1 MAVKK
6 ERGGV
11 SLAAAIR
18 EAYCKGASDYYMEPL
33 VAVDGQGCPA
43 GKVQDGDTVIF
54 CCRRGER
61 EIELTEMFTDSAFSA
76 VQREQRRDLHFVL
89 FTLYHEKFAG
99 MPVAFGP
106 AKLGDTLAQ
115 ALSEA
120 GKTQLHCAESEK
132 YAHVTFFFNGG
143 NNEPYPGETDI
154 RIPSPRGVKFESV
167 PQLSLPEVTDT
178 VIGELGRH
186 DFVVVNFANG
196 DVIGHTADNGAKLEA
211 AKCVSENLDRLVKAA
226 AEKDYVVMITA
237 DHGNLER
244 MTTPKGKPDV
254 AHTSNP
260 VPFVMIDPQGEA
272 IELKEGKCL
281 SSVAPTVLEWMGVK
295 KPQQMTAESLTLCP
309 PKEGGRKVL
318 LVILDGWGIGAEDE
332 TNPIH
337 IGETEPW
344 KTLFAACP
352 HTLLHASGEWVGLGK
367 GKAGNS
373 EAGHSN
379 LGAGRMVPQDDMR
392 LAAAMEDGSFESNP
406 VFLDAIERTKREG
419 KALHLLAYLTK
430 LSSHGSIEYAQKLA
444 AMAKGLD
451 RVYLHLILDGRSTEP
466 GSAPELVLELEE
478 ELQKIG
484 AGEIVDCVGRG
495 IVLDRDQD
503 YEKVK
508 RGYDAMVLGTGRQY
522 LLDVSK

>member
-1 MAVKK
+1 MTHKQ
-6 ERGGV
+6 ERGGT
-11 SLAAAIR
+11 SLAAAIK
-18 EAYCKGASDYYMEPL
+18 EAYAQGSTDYYMEPL
-33 VAVDGQGCPA
+33 VAVDEQGTPV
-43 GKVQDGDTVIF
+43 GKVKDGDTVVF

-76 VQREQRRDLHFVL
+76 VERVKRSDLHFVL

-106 AKLGDTLAQ
+106 AKLTDTLAQ
-115 ALSEA
+115 VLSEV

-132 YAHVTFFFNGG
+132 FAHVTFFFNGG

-154 RIPSPRGVKFESV
+154 RIPSPRGVKFETV
-167 PQLSLPEVTDT
+167 PQLSLPAVTDT
-178 VIGELGRH
+178 VISELGSH

-196 DVIGHTADNGAKLEA
+196 DVIGHTADNAAKLEA
-211 AKCVSENLDRLVKAA
+211 AKCVSENLDRLVKEAVA
-226 AEKDYVVMITA
+226 KDYVVMVTA

-260 VPFVMIDPQGEA
+260 VPFVLIDPKGED
-272 IELKEGKCL
+272 IELKEGKAL
-281 SSVAPTVLEWMGVK
+281 SAVAPTVLAWMGIE
-295 KPQQMTAESLTLCP
+295 KPEKMTEESLTVYP
-309 PKEGGRKVL
+309 PKESCRKVM
-318 LVILDGWGIGAEDE
+318 LVILDGWGIGAEDD

-344 KTLFAACP
+344 KTLFASYP
-352 HTLLHASGEWVGLGK
+352 HTLLHASGGWVGLGE

-406 VFLDAIERTKREG
+406 VFLEAIERTKREG

-430 LSSHGSIEYAQKLA
+430 LSSHGSIVYAQKLA
-444 AMAKGLD
+444 AMAKSLD
-451 RVYLHLILDGRSTEP
+451 EVYLHLILDGRSTEP
-466 GSAPELVLELEE
+466 GSAPELVLELEQ
-478 ELQKIG
+478 ELDKIG
-484 AGEIVDCVGRG
+484 AGVIVDCVGRG
-495 IVLDRDQD
+495 IVLDRDLD

-508 RGYDAMVLGTGRQY
+508 RGYDAIVLGTGKEY
-522 LLDVSK
+522 LFNASK

>member
-1 MAVKK
+1 MTNSKQ
-6 ERGGV
+6 RGGV

-18 EAYCKGASDYYMEPL
+18 DAYSKGATDYYMEPL
-33 VAVDGQGCPA
+33 VAVDGQGAPL
-43 GKVQDGDTVIF
+43 GKVQDGDTVVF

-76 VQREQRRDLHFVL
+76 VERVQRKDLHFVL

-106 AKLGDTLAQ
+106 AKLTDTLAQ

-154 RIPSPRGVKFESV
+154 RIPSPRGVAFETV
-167 PQLSLPEVTDT
+167 PQLSLPEVTDK
-178 VIGELGRH
+178 VIGELGKH
-186 DFVVVNFANG
+186 DFAVVNFANG
-196 DVIGHTADNGAKLEA
+196 DVIGHTSDNGAKLEA
-211 AKCVSENLDRLVKAA
+211 AKCVSENLDRLVREAA
-226 AEKDYVVMITA
+226 AKDYVVMITA

-260 VPFVMIDPQGEA
+260 VPFVLMDPRGAGVQ
-272 IELKEGKCL
+272 LKEGKSL

-295 KPQQMTAESLTLCP
+295 KPEKMTAESLMVCP
-309 PKEGGRKVL
+309 PEAAGRRVL

-344 KTLFAACP
+344 KTLFASYP
-352 HTLLHASGEWVGLGK
+352 HTLLHASGSWVGLGE

-406 VFLDAIERTKREG
+406 VFLEAIERTKREG

-430 LSSHGSIEYAQKLA
+430 LSSHGSIVYAQKLA
-444 AMAKGLD
+444 AMAKGID
-451 RVYLHLILDGRSTEP
+451 EVYLHLILDGRSTEP
-466 GSAPELVLELEE
+466 GSAPELVMELEE
-478 ELQKIG
+478 ELERIG
-484 AGEIVDCVGRG
+484 AGVIVDCVGRG
-495 IVLDRDQD
+495 VVLDRDLD
-503 YEKVK
+503 YAKVK
-508 RGYDAMVLGTGRQY
+508 RGYDAMVLGEGRQY
-522 LLDVSK
+522 PFAGC

>member
-1 MAVKK
+1 MAVNK

-18 EAYCKGASDYYMEPL
+18 EAYRTGAEDYTMEPL
-33 VAVDGQGCPA
+33 VAAAADGCPV
-43 GKVQDGDTVIF
+43 GKIQDGDSVIF

-61 EIELTEMFTDSAFSA
+61 EIELTEMFTDDAFSA
-76 VQREQRRDLHFVL
+76 VQRTQRRDLHFVL

-106 AKLGDTLAQ
+106 EKLEDTLAQ
-115 ALSEA
+115 ALSAA
-120 GKTQLHCAESEK
+120 GRTQLHCAESEK

-143 NNEPYPGETDI
+143 NNEPYPGEKDI
-154 RIPSPRGVKFESV
+154 CIPSPRGVAFESV
-167 PQLSLPEVTDT
+167 PGLSLPEVTDT
-178 VIGELGRH
+178 VISQLGQH

-211 AKCVSENLDRLVKAA
+211 ARCVSHNLDRLVKKA
-226 AEKDYVVMITA
+226 AEKDYVVMVTA

-260 VPFVMIDPQGEA
+260 VPFVLIDPRGGPVS
-272 IELKEGKCL
+272 LKEGQSL
-281 SSVAPTVLEWMGVK
+281 SSVAPTVLEWMGVP
-295 KPQQMTAESLTLCP
+295 KPSAMTADSLNAQRPTG
-309 PKEGGRKVL
+309 EGRRVL
-318 LVILDGWGIGAEDE
+318 LVILDGWGMGAEDE

-337 IGETEPW
+337 IGQTEPW
-344 KTLFAACP
+344 QTLFATHP
-352 HTLLHASGEWVGLGK
+352 HTLLHASGRWVGLGD

-379 LGAGRMVPQDDMR
+379 LGAGRMVPQDDQR
-392 LAAAMEDGSFESNP
+392 LEAAMGDGSFENNP
-406 VFLDAIERTKREG
+406 VFLHAIERARREH

-430 LSSHGSIEYAQKLA
+430 LSSHGSIVYAQKLA

-451 RVYLHLILDGRSTEP
+451 QVYLHLILDGRSTEP

-484 AGEIVDCVGRG
+484 SGVIVDCVGRG
-495 IVLDRDQD
+495 IVLDRDHD

-508 RGYDAMVLGTGRQY
+508 RGYDAMVLGTGKRY
-522 LLDVSK
+522 PLADC

>member
-1 MAVKK
+1 MTNLQ
-6 ERGGV
+6 ERGGAG
-11 SLAAAIR
+11 LAAAIK
-18 EAYCKGASDYYMEPL
+18 EAYAQGGTDYYMEPL
-33 VAVDGQGCPA
+33 VAVDAEGRPL
-43 GKVQDGDTVIF
+43 GKVQDGDTVVF

-61 EIELTEMFTDSAFSA
+61 EIELTEMFTDGAFSA
-76 VQREQRRDLHFVL
+76 VERVKRSDLHFVL

-115 ALSEA
+115 TLSAA

-154 RIPSPRGVKFESV
+154 RIPSPRGVKFETV

-178 VIGELGRH
+178 VVGEMGKH

-211 AKCVSENLDRLVKAA
+211 AKCVSENLARLVKEAA
-226 AEKDYVVMITA
+226 AKDYVVMVTA

-260 VPFVMIDPQGEA
+260 VPFVLIDPKGEA
-272 IELKEGKCL
+272 VQLKEGKAL
-281 SSVAPTVLEWMGVK
+281 SSVAPTVLAWMGVG
-295 KPQQMTAESLTLCP
+295 KPEKMTEESLTVCP
-309 PKEGGRKVL
+309 PKESGRKVL

-344 KTLFAACP
+344 KTLFASYP
-352 HTLLHASGEWVGLGK
+352 HTLLHASGKWVGLGE

-392 LAAAMEDGSFESNP
+392 LAAAMEDGSFETNP
-406 VFLDAIERTKREG
+406 VFLEAIERTKREG

-444 AMAKGLD
+444 AMAKELD

-484 AGEIVDCVGRG
+484 AGVIVDCVGRG
-495 IVLDRDQD
+495 IVLDRDLD

-508 RGYDAMVLGTGRQY
+508 RGYDAMVLGTGREYQF
-522 LLDVSK
+522 SAGK

>member
-1 MAVKK
+1 MTNLQG
-6 ERGGV
+6 RGGA

-18 EAYCKGASDYYMEPL
+18 KAYEQGGTDYYMEPL
-33 VAVDGQGCPA
+33 VAVDDGGRPL
-43 GKVQDGDTVIF
+43 GKVQDGDTVVF

-61 EIELTEMFTDSAFSA
+61 EIELTEMFTDGAFSA
-76 VQREQRRDLHFVL
+76 VERVKRSDLHFVL

-106 AKLGDTLAQ
+106 AKLTDTLAQ

-143 NNEPYPGETDI
+143 NSEPYPGETDI
-154 RIPSPRGVKFESV
+154 RIPSPRGVKFEAV
-167 PQLSLPEVTDT
+167 PQLSLPEVTEK
-178 VIGELGRH
+178 VISELGTH
-186 DFVVVNFANG
+186 DFMVVNFANG

-211 AKCVSENLDRLVKAA
+211 AKCVSENLDKLVKEASA
-226 AEKDYVVMITA
+226 KDYVVMITA

-260 VPFVMIDPQGEA
+260 VPFVLADPREKTAG
-272 IELKEGKCL
+272 LKEGKSL

-295 KPQQMTAESLTLCP
+295 KPEKMTAESLMACTP
-309 PKEGGRKVL
+309 EDAGRRVL

-332 TNPIH
+332 TNPIY

-344 KTLFAACP
+344 KTLFASYP
-352 HTLLHASGEWVGLGK
+352 HTLLHASGSWVGLGE

-406 VFLDAIERTKREG
+406 VFLKAIERTKREG

-430 LSSHGSIEYAQKLA
+430 LSSHGSIVYAQKLA

-451 RVYLHLILDGRSTEP
+451 EVYLHLILDGRSTEP
-466 GSAPELVLELEE
+466 GSTPELVLELEA
-478 ELQKIG
+478 ELERIG
-484 AGEIVDCVGRG
+484 SGVIVDCVGRG
-495 IVLDRDQD
+495 IVLDRDLD
-503 YEKVK
+503 YDKVK
-508 RGYDAMVLGTGRQY
+508 RGYDAMVLGIGEKYSIAR
-522 LLDVSK
+522 

>member
-1 MAVKK
+1 MAVKTN
-6 ERGGV
+6 RGGAG
-11 SLAAAIR
+11 LAAAIR
-18 EAYCKGASDYYMEPL
+18 EAYKTGADDYHMEPL
-33 VAVDGQGCPA
+33 VAVDDTGAPV
-43 GKVQDGDTVIF
+43 GKVQDGDSVIF

-61 EIELTEMFTDSAFSA
+61 EIELTEMFTDGAFSA
-76 VQREQRRDLHFVL
+76 VQRVQRSDLHFVL

-106 AKLGDTLAQ
+106 AKLAGTLAQ
-115 ALSEA
+115 TLSEA

-154 RIPSPRGVKFESV
+154 RIPSPRGVAFETV
-167 PQLSLPEVTDT
+167 PQLSLPQVTDQ
-178 VIGELGRH
+178 VIGELGKH
-186 DFVVVNFANG
+186 DFAVVNFANG
-196 DVIGHTADNGAKLEA
+196 DVIGHTADNGAKLAA
-211 AKCVSENLDRLVKAA
+211 AKYVSENLDRLVREAA
-226 AEKDYVVMITA
+226 AKDYVVMVTA

-260 VPFVMIDPQGEA
+260 VPFVLVDPRGGEA
-272 IELKEGKCL
+272 KLKEGKSL

-295 KPQQMTAESLTLCP
+295 KPDSMTAESLMACAP
-309 PKEGGRKVL
+309 QAGRRVL

-344 KTLFAACP
+344 KTLFASYP
-352 HTLLHASGEWVGLGK
+352 HTLLHASGSWVGLGE

-392 LAAAMEDGSFESNP
+392 LAAAMQDGSFEQNP
-406 VFLDAIERTKREG
+406 VFLEAIERAKREG

-451 RVYLHLILDGRSTEP
+451 KVYLHLILDGRSTEP
-466 GSAPELVLELEE
+466 GSAPELVMELEA
-478 ELQKIG
+478 ELEKIG
-484 AGEIVDCVGRG
+484 TGVIVDCVGRG
-495 IVLDRDQD
+495 IVLDRDLD
-503 YEKVK
+503 YAKVK
-508 RGYDAMVLGTGRQY
+508 RGYDAIVLGEGKAY
-522 LLDVSK
+522 PFNESN

>member
-18 EAYCKGASDYYMEPL
+18 RAYEMGADDYHMEPL
-33 VAVDGQGCPA
+33 VAVNEEGHPV

-61 EIELTEMFTDSAFSA
+61 EIELTEMFTDNAFSA
-76 VQREQRRDLHFVL
+76 VQREQRSDLHFVL

-106 AKLGDTLAQ
+106 EKLSGTLAQ

-143 NNEPYPGETDI
+143 NNAPYAGETDI
-154 RIPSPRGVKFESV
+154 RIPSPRGVAFDTV
-167 PQLSLPEVTDT
+167 PQLSLPEVTST
-178 VIGELGRH
+178 VTAELGKH
-186 DFVVVNFANG
+186 DFIVVNFANG
-196 DVIGHTADNGAKLEA
+196 DVIGHTSNNGAKLAA
-211 AKCVSENLDRLVKAA
+211 AKCVSECLDQLVNAA
-226 AEKDYVVMITA
+226 KEKDYVIMVTA
-237 DHGNLER
+237 DHGNLEC

-254 AHTSNP
+254 AHTKNP
-260 VPFVMIDPQGEA
+260 VPFVLIDPRGEDVS
-272 IELKEGKCL
+272 LKEGESL
-281 SSVAPTVLEWMGVK
+281 SAVAPAVLEWMGVAQ
-295 KPQQMTAESLTLCP
+295 PQQMTAQSLMKQAP
-309 PKEGGRKVL
+309 QQNNRKVL

-344 KTLFAACP
+344 KTLFASYP
-352 HTLLHASGEWVGLGK
+352 HTLLHASGEWVGLGA

-379 LGAGRMVPQDDMR
+379 LGAGRMVPQDDQR
-392 LAAAMEDGSFESNP
+392 LAAAMADGSFERNP
-406 VFLDAIERTKREG
+406 VFLEAIENAKRKG

-430 LSSHGSIEYAQKLA
+430 LSSHGSIVYAQKLA
-444 AMAKGLD
+444 AMAKDLD
-451 RVYLHLILDGRSTEP
+451 QVYLHLILDGRSTEP
-466 GSAPELVLELEE
+466 GSAPDLVLELEN
-478 ELQKIG
+478 ELQNIG
-484 AGEIVDCVGRG
+484 AGVIVDCVGRG
-495 IVLDRDQD
+495 IVLDRDLD
-503 YEKVK
+503 YKKVK
-508 RGYDAMVLGTGRQY
+508 RGYDAMVLGTGNQY
-522 LLDVSK
+522 SFAE